1 MTALLDRLPALATTG
16 IGSLPFDR
24 ASDAA
29 QHSAAAYDLPFCPQ
43 LPRVDGDMIA
53 EWLGSDPGRCGWAPD
68 RDRERPSAWH
78 DFVARATAR
87 PPAHGLVK
95 LQVTGPVTLAMALE
109 RNGEGVPSRRRLTSL
124 ARDVATWLSANTAGQ
139 VRHLAEVGLDVVL
152 VVDEPGLALSGVGA
166 ASHRLWDPLR
176 MLVPAWGMHI
186 CGPVPWE
193 LVDSLDLDVL
203 SLDLAAHGF
212 ADEGRPVLSRLLARG
227 GRVAWGVLD
236 PVRPCSAAASAGLAV
251 AALSGCS
258 GGRPAPERTARQS
271 LLTPSCGT
279 GRLSPERE
287 LLVAATL
294 AAAAQAARGAVA
306 AQPHRYRKAQ
316 QTADVLRRQKHST
329 SANPARRS
337 AASSSSS
344 GK

>member
-24 ASDAA
+24 ASEAA
-29 QHSAAAYDLPFCPQ
+29 RHSAAAYDLPFCPQ
-43 LPRVDGDMIA
+43 LPRLDGDMFA

-78 DFVARATAR
+78 DFVGRVTAR

-109 RNGEGVPSRRRLTSL
+109 RNGEEVPRRVTAL
-124 ARDVATWLSANTAGQ
+124 ARDVATWLAANTAGQ
-139 VRHLAEVGLDVVL
+139 VSRLAEAGLDVIL
-152 VVDEPGLALSGVGA
+152 VVDEPGLALAGVSG

-176 MLVPAWGMHI
+176 ALVPAWGMHI
-186 CGPVPWE
+186 CGPVPWA
-193 LVDSLDLDVL
+193 LVDSLELDLL

-212 ADEGRPVLSRLLARG
+212 ADEGRPVLGRLLARG

-236 PVRPCSAAASAGLAV
+236 PARPGSAAESAGLAV
-251 AALSGCS
+251 AALSGFA
-258 GGRPAPERTARQS
+258 GVGVATERAARLS
-271 LLTPSCGT
+271 LLTPSSGT

-287 LLVAATL
+287 LLVSATL
-294 AAAAQAARGAVA
+294 AAAAQAGRGAVA
-306 AQPHRYRKAQ
+306 AQPRGYRTAQ
-316 QTADVLRRQKHST
+316 QTAEVLRRQKHST
-329 SANPARRS
+329 SAKPARRS